1 LPFGIQSIK
10 AKLDFPEPESPVIT
24 TNLFLGMAT
33 STFFRLCTCALYD
46 DIFLG
51 SNVERSTCKT
61 IIFTKVINF
70 QPTKRLNSH
79 KIFKTTNNSDFG
91 YV

>member
-1 LPFGIQSIK
+1 LSGIGGQAFYISALPFGIQSIK

-33 STFFRLCTCALYD
+33 STFLGYVLVRLYD

-51 SNVERSTCKT
+51 SNVERSTCIK
-61 IIFTKVINF
+61 
-70 QPTKRLNSH
+70 Q
-79 KIFKTTNNSDFG
+79 
-91 YV
+91 